1 MQPQA
6 VVLLCVADGTGRMLE
21 NVWENR
27 YQYVDNLRMM
37 GASILTSGKL
47 AVIQG
52 GNRLTGARVKARDL
66 RAGAAMV
73 MAALSAEGTSVVEE
87 VEKIE
92 RGYEFFIEK
101 MRNIGARI
109 KVVENNNA

>member
-1 MQPQA
+1 
-6 VVLLCVADGTGRMLE
+6 MLE

-27 YQYVDNLRMM
+27 YQYVDYLRMM
-37 GASILTSGKL
+37 GANILTSGKL

-52 GNRLTGARVKARDL
+52 GTKLTGSKLRARDL

-73 MAALSAEGTSVVEE
+73 MAALAAEGTSVIEE

-92 RGYEFFIEK
+92 RGYEFFVEK
-101 MRNIGARI
+101 MRKIGAEI
-109 KVVENNNA
+109 KVVENNSI